1 MLTHD
6 MKSESSYSFDDDGI
20 QKFKYFIDLDG
31 RFGSLF
37 DQSKKQSLQIEK
49 ILELL
54 EKVILTFL

>member
-1 MLTHD
+1 

-20 QKFKYFIDLDG
+20 LKFKYFIGLDE
-31 RFGSLF
+31 RFVSLF

-54 EKVILTFL
+54 EKVNISFL